1 MRSEFDQI
9 LKELAQYIIFGEEN
23 TKNTYKKEKITY
35 FDQDTS
41 NLSDKNKIYTK
52 FSQIEKRNYWKMSE
66 DEIFYRQAKYLEN
79 FEDNY
84 NPKNIHRDSYE
95 IFDLDYTYSE
105 FSFMDFR
112 TYFSWRTR
120 IRKRRV

>member
-41 NLSDKNKIYTK
+41 NLSEKNKIYTN
-52 FSQIEKRNYWKMSE
+52 RNNTN
-66 DEIFYRQAKYLEN
+66 KYFL
-79 FEDNY
+79 
-84 NPKNIHRDSYE
+84 S
-95 IFDLDYTYSE
+95 
-105 FSFMDFR
+105 M
-112 TYFSWRTR
+112 
-120 IRKRRV
+120 